1 MSGAGPG
8 SQLAPAV
15 TDWRLVLLS
24 AGVGAVIAG
33 AIYVLVLRWGRWHH
47 RQMLQM
53 NYVIKLTYLYS
64 ESVIY
69 VCRM

>member
-8 SQLAPAV
+8 SELSPAAV

-33 AIYVLVLRWGRWHH
+33 AIYVLVLRWGEVAS
-47 RQMLQM
+47 QTNAANELNDQTD
-53 NYVIKLTYLYS
+53 IS
-64 ESVIY
+64 IS
-69 VCRM
+69 

>member
-15 TDWRLVLLS
+15 TDWRLVLLC

-33 AIYVLVLRWGRWHH
+33 AIYVLVLRWGEVAS
-47 RQMLQM
+47 QTNASNELCDQTD
-53 NYVIKLTYLYS
+53 IS
-64 ESVIY
+64 IF
-69 VCRM
+69 

>member
-8 SQLAPAV
+8 SELAPAV
-15 TDWRLVLLS
+15 TDWRLVHLS

-47 RQMLQM
+47 SQMLQM
-53 NYVIKLTYLYS
+53 N
-64 ESVIY
+64 
-69 VCRM
+69 

>member
-8 SQLAPAV
+8 SELAPAI

-33 AIYVLVLRWGRWHH
+33 AIYVLVLRWGEVAS
-47 RQMLQM
+47 QSYASNELNASNMSLC
-53 NYVIKLTYLYS
+53 YL
-64 ESVIY
+64 
-69 VCRM
+69 CL

>member
-8 SQLAPAV
+8 SELSPAAL

-33 AIYVLVLRWGRWHH
+33 AIYVLVLRWGEVAS
-47 RQMLQM
+47 QTNASNELCDKTD
-53 NYVIKLTYLYS
+53 IS
-64 ESVIY
+64 IF
-69 VCRM
+69 